1 MEEELCKLREES
13 DASKGLFK
21 QRTEKLTKRL
31 ELMNSR
37 YEALDKRRTLEVEGY
52 KSDIKLLRQRL
63 KEVENQLYKVL
74 LCWRQLHS
82 ILYDVHFVV
91 DCQFQRWPGC
101 SDFEPGKEIC
111 CKIKEAHGQ
120 LTKHEIQ
127 NVLLRRGYEK
137 YL

>member
-1 MEEELCKLREES
+1 MEEELCKLREEG

-52 KSDIKLLRQRL
+52 RSDIKLLRQRL

-91 DCQFQRWPGC
+91 DCQFQR
-101 SDFEPGKEIC
+101 
-111 CKIKEAHGQ
+111 
-120 LTKHEIQ
+120 
-127 NVLLRRGYEK
+127 
-137 YL
+137 